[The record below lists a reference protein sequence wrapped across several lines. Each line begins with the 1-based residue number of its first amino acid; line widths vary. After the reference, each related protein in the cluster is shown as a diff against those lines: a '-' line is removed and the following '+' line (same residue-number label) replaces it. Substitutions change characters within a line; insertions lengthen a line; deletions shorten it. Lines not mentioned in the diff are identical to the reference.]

1 MAWYDDL
8 RTRVIAPAGSSA
20 TITRFIRGGATY
32 KQACNTCQPQGEC
45 IACRNDQTAEQFAV
59 IKSGFQD
66 VDESTCAATLNGTH
80 TIQIAQQ
87 LHVRPSRGPNKH
99 YSRFGNTGS
108 YCMGDYASTCMGRA
122 VQYLCKTPTVGEG
135 CGLCTE
141 VNTWGTPMTGENPI
155 LRSEMRIYLI
165 LGGGVMFEPRAGLT
179 GAPKI
184 GATGL
189 VSIQRGVSVILWN
202 RLRKLCGSPTLPSIA
217 YQYAIYT
224 LPINSDIWCEQ
235 LNSLYLPL
243 ARLSDHDA
251 DHSNPDY
258 RTIIPWKYEEGTVRV
273 TSMSN
278 TTFLRPQ
285 ADADAS
291 ASIGGVD
298 VS

>member
-1 MAWYDDL
+1 M
-8 RTRVIAPAGSSA
+8 
-20 TITRFIRGGATY
+20 
-32 KQACNTCQPQGEC
+32 
-45 IACRNDQTAEQFAV
+45 
-59 IKSGFQD
+59 
-66 VDESTCAATLNGTH
+66 
-80 TIQIAQQ
+80 
-87 LHVRPSRGPNKH
+87 
-99 YSRFGNTGS
+99 GS
-108 YCMGDYASTCMGRA
+108 YQTTCMGRA
-122 VQYLCKTPTVGEG
+122 VQYPCRSYGYG

-141 VNTWGTPMTGENPI
+141 VNASGSPMTGENPI

-165 LGGGVMFEPRAGLT
+165 LGGGVLFQPRGGLT
-179 GAPKI
+179 GSPKI
-184 GATGL
+184 GASNIFGGGYWAKGL

-202 RLRKLCGSPTLPSIA
+202 RIIKLCVSAGLPLAA
-217 YQYAIYT
+217 YQYSIYT

-251 DHSNPDY
+251 DADHSRPEY
-258 RTIIPWKYEEGTVRV
+258 RTIIPWKYGQGTVRV

>member
-8 RTRVIAPAGSSA
+8 RTIVVTPAGSNA
-20 TITRFIRGGATY
+20 TITRVIRGSATY
-32 KQACNTCQPQGEC
+32 KQACNTCQPHAEC
-45 IACRNDQTAEQFAV
+45 IACRNDQTAERFAV
-59 IKSGFQD
+59 IKSGFED
-66 VDESTCAATLNGTH
+66 VAGSTCADALNGTH
-80 TIQIAQQ
+80 TIHLAQ
-87 LHVRPSRGPNKH
+87 HYGVRQSRGPNKH
-99 YSRFGNTGS
+99 YSRHGNKGA
-108 YCMGDYASTCMGRA
+108 YCMGSYQTTCMGRA
-122 VQYLCKTPTVGEG
+122 VQYPCKTPTVGEG

-141 VNTWGTPMTGENPI
+141 VNASGSPMTGENPI

-165 LGGGVMFEPRAGLT
+165 LGGGVMFSPRAGFT
-179 GAPKI
+179 GEPGL
-184 GATGL
+184 GAYGL

-202 RLRKLCGSPTLPSIA
+202 RIRKLCGSPTLPSIA

-251 DHSNPDY
+251 DHSDPDY